1 MELQEWIHRKRE
13 QLPHSAPVDLRNVAP
28 SIKDFRQAVT
38 TQRGPLAVVC
48 EIARATPEEGC
59 LADALD
65 VPRLVQAMDAASVS
79 AIAVATDPIACGGSD
94 AELINVARIAS
105 MPVIA
110 RDLFLDRAQIYRARL
125 NGADAVHLIAAALG
139 ASDLRS
145 LIDVASSTHMA
156 AVVEIASEAELAAA
170 SSAGART
177 VVIPAFSEGRL
188 SLSNAQALLPKISR
202 SITVLV
208 RGPFN
213 RARDLELLRS
223 RADGI
228 WMAGPLMRAG
238 DPAAF
243 LRPLVEAAENG

>member
-1 MELQEWIHRKRE
+1 
-13 QLPHSAPVDLRNVAP
+13 
-28 SIKDFRQAVT
+28 
-38 TQRGPLAVVC
+38 
-48 EIARATPEEGC
+48 
-59 LADALD
+59 
-65 VPRLVQAMDAASVS
+65 
-79 AIAVATDPIACGGSD
+79 
-94 AELINVARIAS
+94 

-156 AVVEIASEAELAAA
+156 AVVEIASEAELAVA

-243 LRPLVEAAENG
+243 LRPLVEAAEND